1 MATYPLQRESS
12 YFFDGF
18 QALCVQ
24 LQTRESRTHVVPPAC
39 SRVHTPF
46 PLVPPAV
53 AGPYFNSL
61 PSFFFHVRRSN
72 CPASAVRGAVR
83 EPAAAAATFSATSA
97 SGRVPVLSSSLPV
110 RLSFESS
117 AHCARRFLS
126 THFSP
131 RPVLRH
137 LLLLTSKQDSLLSL
151 KMKPVAPDREGTNK
165 EGPVWLL
172 FVSAISRCV
181 PSFYPLFVI
190 LTPPASRRP
199 SACVVALTSLSLG

>member
-39 SRVHTPF
+39 SRVHTLF

-61 PSFFFHVRRSN
+61 PSFFFFHVRRSN

-151 KMKPVAPDREGTNK
+151 KMKPVAPDREGTK
-165 EGPVWLL
+165 RGP
-172 FVSAISRCV
+172 FGFSSCP
-181 PSFYPLFVI
+181 PSLA
-190 LTPPASRRP
+190 ASLP
-199 SACVVALTSLSLG
+199 STRSS